1 MTNGDICLT
10 KVALYKK
17 SIEIGLIQ
25 EAYILQDGSSRAGL
39 W

>member
-1 MTNGDICLT
+1 MTNGDIWLT

-25 EAYILQDGSSRAGL
+25 EAYKLQNGFSRAGL